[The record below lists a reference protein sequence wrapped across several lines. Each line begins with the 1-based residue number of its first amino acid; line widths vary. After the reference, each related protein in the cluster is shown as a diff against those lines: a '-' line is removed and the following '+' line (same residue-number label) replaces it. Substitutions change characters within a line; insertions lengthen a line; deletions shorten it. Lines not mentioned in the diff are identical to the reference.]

1 MWVLPRGLGMGL
13 GMGLSM
19 GSMGRFQHEG
29 LLKLPRGCGSNETA
43 AKATASC
50 AVCCVNVVRL

>member
-1 MWVLPRGLGMGL
+1 VGASKGTEDGD
-13 GMGLSM
+13 GVIYG
-19 GSMGRFQHEG
+19 FQHEG

>member
-1 MWVLPRGLGMGL
+1 VGASKGTGD
-13 GMGLSM
+13 GAGDGLSM

>member
-1 MWVLPRGLGMGL
+1 MGM